1 MTSTVTRKELL
12 NVLNDLL
19 QPQLYKDYCPNGL
32 QVEGKNEIGKIV
44 SGVTACQALIDAA
57 IDHKADCIL
66 VHHGV
71 FWHGD
76 QGALV
81 GMKKNRVKALLE
93 HDINLIAYHLP
104 LDGHDR
110 LGNNAQ
116 LADKLQLEVM
126 GPLLGAGKPEVGLVG
141 RLLEPVTLSQ
151 FGDRVSTALGRVPQ
165 CIAGGDHKIQ
175 TLAWCSGAAQGFV
188 EQAIQCGVDLYLSG
202 EISEPTVHLAKENNI
217 HYVAAGHHATERYG
231 VQALA
236 QYLMTMFAIEHQFID
251 IDNPV

>member
-116 LADKLQLEVM
+116 LADKLQLEGIFDHAGTRDLTARACDM
-126 GPLLGAGKPEVGLVG
+126 PGIGGADTVAG
-141 RLLEPVTLSQ
+141 
-151 FGDRVSTALGRVPQ
+151 
-165 CIAGGDHKIQ
+165 IAN
-175 TLAWCSGAAQGFV
+175 
-188 EQAIQCGVDLYLSG
+188 GVR
-202 EISEPTVHLAKENNI
+202 K
-217 HYVAAGHHATERYG
+217 
-231 VQALA
+231 
-236 QYLMTMFAIEHQFID
+236 
-251 IDNPV
+251 